1 MSFFYDGHPRLA
13 FFFANPNHEGSLYL
27 MAAFVFLAGAAWLL
41 RRRHAW
47 QVACGLSCGL
57 CAAAS
62 LLLLA
67 LTYSRGAYVAFFAL
81 TLAGGACSLW
91 RERRLDPHEPKWRS
105 LRHFWLPAAFLL
117 MLLLLPGGGKR
128 IGTMASPREDL
139 SIANRLYLWRG
150 GTVYLAHNWL
160 RGLETHY
167 GQPARGYT
175 VWLQPVG
182 KNEAYRT
189 FVSDVLTSAICH
201 GLPRYGLT
209 LALQLWGFLAL
220 FSLWR
225 KRGRPELLWLLCAP
239 ASFLLCGVFNTCT
252 DEAFLR
258 ICFLSLMA
266 AVWGAVLW
274 STLRQKHPSLLRHG
288 LCAFGMSA
296 LFCVALFCA
305 GVLSE
310 QLMPYRLYPLPNDS
324 REIPSKI
331 TLTPRKVTAC
341 RRVLFF
347 ADALDDSVRT
357 LLLPLASQGVPVEA
371 IQCEGG
377 VDSLEEVRDEL
388 TADGPLKNAVVV
400 ACGLN
405 APNTVCAALGA
416 LPQAPQN
423 SSAIFCGLEMNHPLP
438 ELTPQLDKLPI
449 PAFVLPAEAADTFP
463 PSEENQLLDAT
474 TREAFAAENW
484 KRGGRN
490 GQ

>member
-41 RRRHAW
+41 RQRHAW
-47 QVACGLSCGL
+47 QVACGLFCGL

-67 LTYSRGAYVAFFAL
+67 LTYSRGAYVAFFTL
-81 TLAGGACSLW
+81 SLAGGACLLW
-91 RERRLDPHEPKWRS
+91 RERHLGPRGPGWRS
-105 LRHFWLPAAFLL
+105 LRHFWLPAAFLMTL
-117 MLLLLPGGGKR
+117 CLVPGGGKR
-128 IGTMASPREDL
+128 MGTMASPREDL

-167 GQPARGYT
+167 GQPAGGYT
-175 VWLQPVG
+175 VWLQPVE
-182 KNEAYRT
+182 KNEGYRT
-189 FVSDVLTSAICH
+189 FVSDVLTNAVCQ

-239 ASFLLCGVFNTCT
+239 ASFLLCGLFNTCT
-252 DEAFLR
+252 DEFVLR
-258 ICFLSLMA
+258 ICFLLAMA

-274 STLRQKHPSLLRHG
+274 NTLRHKQPRLLRQG
-288 LCAFGMSA
+288 LWSLGMSA
-296 LFCVALFCA
+296 LFCTALYCA
-305 GVLSE
+305 GILSE
-310 QLMPYRLYPLPNDS
+310 RLMPYRVNPLPNDS

-331 TLTPRKVTAC
+331 TLTPRNAAGK

-347 ADALDDSVRT
+347 ADALGEYVRT
-357 LLLPLASQGVPVEA
+357 FLLPLASQGIPVEA

-377 VDSLEEVRDEL
+377 VDSLEELREEL
-388 TADGPLKNAVVV
+388 TAAGPLKDAVVV

-405 APNTVCAALGA
+405 APNAVCAALSV

-423 SSAIFCGLEMNHPLP
+423 ASAIFCGLEMNHPIP
-438 ELTPQLDKLPI
+438 ELAPQLDKLPI
-449 PAFVLPAEAADTFP
+449 PAFTLPAETADTFP
-463 PSEENQLLDAT
+463 SSEENQLLDAII
-474 TREAFAAENW
+474 REARIPEDG
-484 KRGGRN
+484 KGH
-490 GQ
+490 